1 MTHVLSP
8 PTPIATMRRN
18 AARMLADPDSRSV
31 LIGILAVLLVHLA
44 LFLVAPILLRA
55 DATRAARKVAAPR
68 QFSIEIAPDEF
79 VKPPPPPKPQQ
90 PNRYVE
96 ANPNAPDNVPDK
108 TTNFSSQNS
117 QLAQEKP
124 VAEKHN
130 DAPREDG
137 KKDIQ
142 SNQVVSGQLSKPQ
155 DSTPISP
162 QAVKP
167 AKAQA
172 AAKQMQN
179 PLSGFEKT
187 TQGDEGFG
195 SNIGKVPDQ
204 AKPVPNK
211 VDGDPNAPLVADA
224 QNTEPA
230 IDPKHPRPRS
240 ALTHIQTRPAV
251 FADNQF
257 GTSNIGPVSFDAKW
271 SSYGAYLHKMIEAIQ
286 IQWDRILIDSRTE
299 PPSGSSVTV
308 KFTLDSS
315 GKVTEI
321 LNVEST
327 SSEQGKQ
334 SCVTAITLTAPY
346 GEWTDDMKAVLGDSQ
361 DLTFVFYYQ

>member
-1 MTHVLSP
+1 
-8 PTPIATMRRN
+8 MRV
-18 AARMLADPDSRSV
+18 LADPDSRSV
-31 LIGILAVLLVHLA
+31 MIGLAAVLLVHLI
-44 LFLVAPILLRA
+44 LFLLAPFLLRTDSTHA
-55 DATRAARKVAAPR
+55 LARKVAAPR

-79 VKPPPPPKPQQ
+79 IKPPVVKPPP

-108 TTNFSSQNS
+108 TNNFSSQNA

-130 DAPREDG
+130 DAPRLDG

-162 QAVKP
+162 QARP
-167 AKAQA
+167 AKAATA
-172 AAKQMQN
+172 ARQQQN

-187 TQGDEGFG
+187 TAGDEGFG

-211 VDGDPNAPLVADA
+211 VDGVPDAPLIANA

-230 IDPKHPRPRS
+230 IDPKKPRPRAS
-240 ALTHIQTRPAV
+240 LTNIQTRPAV

-257 GTSNIGPVSFDAKW
+257 GTTNIGPVSFDARW

-286 IQWDRILIDSRTE
+286 IQWDRILIESRTE

-308 KFTLDSS
+308 RFTLDSS

-321 LNVEST
+321 LNVESS

-346 GEWTDDMKAVLGDSQ
+346 GEWTDDMKAVLGSSQ